1 MRPGEGGLLPGDSLE
16 TGNGTDLPAPFSQGS
31 PMKRFLR
38 LLDRTMEGLTF
49 LAGLILVFIM
59 ISVCSDVILRTF
71 FQMPQMW
78 VTEVTEVLLL
88 YITFLA
94 SAWLL
99 RDEGHVRV
107 DIILNHLAPRTV
119 ALFGIF
125 SSLVGLFV
133 SIVLT
138 VFGFVVTLDYFRRG
152 VYTPSAM
159 EIPVSWILLV
169 IPVGSLFL
177 FFQFIRRGLKNLT
190 GFLIDRAETR
200 EGPMKGKGGA

>member
-1 MRPGEGGLLPGDSLE
+1 
-16 TGNGTDLPAPFSQGS
+16 
-31 PMKRFLR
+31 MKRFLR

-94 SAWLL
+94 AGWLL

-107 DIILNHLAPRTV
+107 DILLNRLTPRTV
-119 ALFGIF
+119 ALFGIV
-125 SSLVGLFV
+125 SSLIGVFV
-133 SIVLT
+133 SLVLT
-138 VFGFVVTLDYFRRG
+138 VFGFAVTLDYFRRG

-190 GFLIDRAETR
+190 GFLMDRAGTG
-200 EGPMKGKGGA
+200 EGPMNGKGGA

>member
-1 MRPGEGGLLPGDSLE
+1 MRPGEGLLPGDSLE
-16 TGNGTDLPAPFSQGS
+16 TGNGPVSAAPISQGS

-59 ISVCSDVILRTF
+59 LSVCSDVILRTF

-94 SAWLL
+94 SGWLL

-107 DIILNHLAPRTV
+107 DIILNQLKPRTV

-125 SSLVGLFV
+125 SSLIGLFV

-138 VFGFVVTLDYFRRG
+138 VFGFMVTLDYFRRG

-159 EIPVSWILLV
+159 EIPVGWILLV

-190 GFLIDRAETR
+190 GFLIDRAGAR